1 MNLWYFFLQIYYI
14 YTNLCITTLLEA
26 YMRKTYSILFI
37 LSFSAIGFS
46 QNVTV
51 GEIAPAFSLSAFG
64 GGTLSLD
71 DHAGKVRFLNFFGST
86 WSSCLSEAQRI
97 ETNIWLAFKDQG
109 LQVLGLDVWN
119 GSISNVQNFA
129 LGGGRNI
136 TYPLGTMAFIR
147 WSDVWTRSP

>member
-1 MNLWYFFLQIYYI
+1 
-14 YTNLCITTLLEA
+14 
-26 YMRKTYSILFI
+26 MRKTYSILFI

-86 WSSCLSEAQRI
+86 
-97 ETNIWLAFKDQG
+97 
-109 LQVLGLDVWN
+109 
-119 GSISNVQNFA
+119 
-129 LGGGRNI
+129 
-136 TYPLGTMAFIR
+136 
-147 WSDVWTRSP
+147 